1 MPIPSQVQKIVKF
14 RRFLLAEIAGLSTG
28 QLNDIPAGFNN
39 NIIWNL
45 GHILA
50 TTQAICYRRAG
61 QPVKID
67 EHYFVPFLS
76 NTKPGRPIDEE
87 GVAVISG
94 LLISTMHALQSDY
107 ERRHFDNYTPSEN
120 IQRVYGIE
128 LHTIDDAIDFLLYHD
143 GYHAAK
149 ISTLKQLV

>member
-1 MPIPSQVQKIVKF
+1 MSSNTQLDKIIIF
-14 RRFLLAEIAGLSTG
+14 RQFLLNGIDGLSAK
-28 QLNDIPAGFNN
+28 QMNDIPAGFSN

-50 TTQAICYRRAG
+50 ATQAICYR
-61 QPVKID
+61 
-67 EHYFVPFLS
+67 
-76 NTKPGRPIDEE
+76 PIGEE
-87 GVAVISG
+87 EVAVISG

-143 GYHAAK
+143 GYHAGK